1 MLYKRNIV
9 SFLLMILI
17 SLGCS
22 KNVIAP
28 KIVFSPNKDS
38 GVSDLVLPGDTIEIN
53 FYRGSEAITSPYII
67 AEGDNLRVD
76 IAEEMAT
83 NTPFNISEGNILDV
97 DVYEHPELSSSN
109 VLVLPDGYISL
120 PLANR
125 IKASGK
131 RVDELAKKLRIIYER
146 KKIIDPNVTVS
157 IIEKRDYSSEMSR
170 SRVLVLPDGYISLP
184 LVNRIEAVGK
194 NIEEL
199 EKILTETYKKN
210 GVHNIHI
217 TVSVTKTNN
226 QLDSLLP
233 LTSSSTQ
240 TRSLVIR
247 VDESGF
253 LDLPYIPLIKTMRSF
268 KEIHKNIVKAYEE
281 KFVYGLEVTIN
292 LRERQSHFVYVI
304 GEVVSPGNVTFT
316 SPFNPLLAVASAGGL
331 LSTANPSEVRLYR
344 FNNNGGLDYWPI
356 DLEQRLKKNNR
367 LT

>member
-97 DVYEHPELSSSN
+97 DVYEHPDLSSSN
-109 VLVLPDGYISL
+109 
-120 PLANR
+120 
-125 IKASGK
+125 
-131 RVDELAKKLRIIYER
+131 
-146 KKIIDPNVTVS
+146 
-157 IIEKRDYSSEMSR
+157 
-170 SRVLVLPDGYISLP
+170 VLVLPDGYISLP

-268 KEIHKNIVKAYEE
+268 KEIHKDIVKAYEE

-292 LRERQSHFVYVI
+292 LRERQSRFVYVI
-304 GEVVSPGNVTFT
+304 GEVISPGNVTFT
-316 SPFNPLLAVASAGGL
+316 SPFNPLFAVASAGGL

-356 DLEQRLKKNNR
+356 DLKQRLKKKS
-367 LT
+367 TG